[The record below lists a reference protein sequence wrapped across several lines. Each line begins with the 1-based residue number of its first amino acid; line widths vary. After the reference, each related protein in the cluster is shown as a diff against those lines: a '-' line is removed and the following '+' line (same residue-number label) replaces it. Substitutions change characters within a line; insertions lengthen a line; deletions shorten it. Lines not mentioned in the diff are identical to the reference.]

1 MIFVKKFLDK
11 MSVAESKNIR
21 DVVLPMQD
29 ARGLRDD
36 LTKLLGDY
44 YQLKSDENDSEK
56 VIEVEIKGGSFK

>member
-11 MSVAESKNIR
+11 MTVADSKNIR
-21 DVVLPMQD
+21 DIVLPMQD

-36 LTKLLGDY
+36 ITKLLGDY
-44 YQLKSDENDSEK
+44 YQLKNEEDANEK